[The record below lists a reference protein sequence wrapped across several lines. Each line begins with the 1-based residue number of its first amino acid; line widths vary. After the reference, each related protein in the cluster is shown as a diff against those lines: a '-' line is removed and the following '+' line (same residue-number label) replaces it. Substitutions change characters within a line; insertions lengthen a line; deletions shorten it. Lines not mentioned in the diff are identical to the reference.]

1 MVEMIAAME
10 CKTEEAW
17 VGSGRV
23 GSGERLSLPN
33 STQASLFFRSAVAIA
48 PFTVHFVLLAH
59 RLKQAMLSLD
69 RLSIKA
75 SFFSFFSEGTVT
87 NPAV

>member
-17 VGSGRV
+17 VGWV

-48 PFTVHFVLLAH
+48 PLTMHFVL
-59 RLKQAMLSLD
+59 
-69 RLSIKA
+69 
-75 SFFSFFSEGTVT
+75 
-87 NPAV
+87 

>member
-23 GSGERLSLPN
+23 GWTPIFTQLDPSL
-33 STQASLFFRSAVAIA
+33 TLFSLRRGYRAVNHALRFIGC
-48 PFTVHFVLLAH
+48 
-59 RLKQAMLSLD
+59 Q
-69 RLSIKA
+69 
-75 SFFSFFSEGTVT
+75 
-87 NPAV
+87 

>member
-23 GSGERLSLPN
+23 NAYLYPTRPM
-33 STQASLFFRSAVAIA
+33 ASL
-48 PFTVHFVLLAH
+48 T
-59 RLKQAMLSLD
+59 LKQAMLSLD

>member
-1 MVEMIAAME
+1 MQN
-10 CKTEEAW
+10 
-17 VGSGRV
+17 GGGLGRV

-33 STQASLFFRSAVAIA
+33 STQASLFFRFAMAIA
-48 PFTVHFVLLAH
+48 PLTVHFVLLAD